1 MRILLSTVMVVTSI
15 GATTA
20 GVNAAANSPATS
32 VASSVTA
39 AVPTGVGAAA
49 AVTTRAPATG
59 VPTATF
65 AGATVA
71 APAAAVVPTSG
82 NVTPRNAGLPG
93 LGEEEEE
100 EPPEPQYKWEFSGN
114 LTGWEHLNG
123 GRMSYSMNQV
133 PYVDPNAG
141 TVPSAWWFIEQR
153 GVSGRGPG
161 ACDDGNPFY
170 WNAGT
175 NINPTNC
182 SGSGADGVTRCL
194 FEYRGGDPFSPYT
207 QWSSGISYSTSAI
220 WRIDQQ
226 LVSLD
231 GGETWSPTGQTRRGE
246 ITLSRKTDWGGC
258 EFYSSGPVST
268 VISCLTR
275 IGPVT
280 YEGPLQSKGLPA
292 KDFRAGTWR
301 TIPETE
307 YKPPR
312 TIQKAGGGAWTY
324 TTPIGEVLLTQGGK
338 LRGYG
343 QIPASLNLVDAC
355 QNIEM
360 PLPQDIEIAGWG
372 NYKFVKDIQWATC
385 EIVNDPGFGTRNF
398 RGCTDKGSRK
408 DVTWAYKLCNDPL
421 VWSERGAPLRGP
433 KTDQNFDPTMCDPN
447 PDCMWSNPRT
457 GETNGGR
464 GIPDRYVT
472 SESGQETLVL
482 AGAGTDPNSSA
493 MVAADGRPVRIDTP
507 ELTMSIPGG
516 KGSSTYCPEGTQR
529 INGSTCRVFADYTY
543 STVWRIVR
551 YNPVWV
557 DTSYY
562 VDTSRWER
570 RHVGNEPV
578 WGIGMVA
585 WGGCTYYWWAG
596 ACLCPAGMANWGGV
610 CHGPGPVFHGWRPI
624 YQNVWVQSGY
634 WVRQGYTRYDPVY
647 GWVTE
652 RDPAPAGY
660 SDNGTRWFK
669 DIDSVDNTSNTRYT
683 VWEVRRGSTPWAPG
697 GVARNSNPNAGD
709 QPFSSHLLNGE
720 SGVLSMTSPGVDKFE
735 TSTDGYRW
743 NADELAKDPTE
754 GSASRPLSVAGGS
767 QWALD
772 LQLNFY
778 EPAAQY
784 SDLLN
789 ENRFVVRGHFQQLWN
804 EEFTLNSVSKFKT
817 MYTPSG
823 ASPYIGIVEG
833 PTRTQ
838 RFEITETCSTAEQN
852 FTVVGTRNSPN

>member
-1 MRILLSTVMVVTSI
+1 VATLMRMLLSTVMIITGLGSSIASANAVTDP
-15 GATTA
+15 TT
-20 GVNAAANSPATS
+20 SL
-32 VASSVTA
+32 ASSVST
-39 AVPTGVGAAA
+39 AVPTGVSAAA
-49 AVTTRAPATG
+49 AVTTRVPASG

-65 AGATVA
+65 AGVTVA
-71 APAAAVVPTSG
+71 APAAANVPTAG
-82 NVTPRNAGLPG
+82 NITPRNTGLPG
-93 LGEEEEE
+93 LGEDEEE

-141 TVPSAWWFIEQR
+141 SIPSAWWFLEQR

-170 WNAGT
+170 WNGGT
-175 NINPTNC
+175 NISPTNC
-182 SGSGADGVTRCL
+182 AGTGADAVTRCL
-194 FEYRGGDPFSPYT
+194 FDYRGGDPFSPYT

-220 WRIDQQ
+220 WRIDQE

-231 GGETWSPTGQTRRGE
+231 GGETWSPTGRTRRGE
-246 ITLSRKTDWGGC
+246 ITLSRRTDWGGC

-292 KDFRAGTWR
+292 KDFRAGQWK

-307 YKPPR
+307 YKSPR

-355 QNIEM
+355 QSIEM
-360 PLPQDIEIAGWG
+360 PLPGNIEIPGWG

-398 RGCTDKGSRK
+398 RGCTDKGSMK
-408 DVTWAYKLCNDPL
+408 DVTWAYKICNNSL
-421 VWSERGAPLRGP
+421 VWEQNGAPLRGP
-433 KTDQNFDPTMCDPN
+433 NTQQNFDPTTCDPN
-447 PDCMWSNPRT
+447 PDCLWSNPRT
-457 GETNGGR
+457 GETKGGR
-464 GIPDRYVT
+464 GVPDLYVT

-507 ELTMSIPGG
+507 ELTMSIPGDVG
-516 KGSSTYCPEGTQR
+516 ASTYCPDGAQR
-529 INGSTCRVFADYTY
+529 VSADMCRVFADYTY
-543 STVWRIVR
+543 SSVR
-551 YNPVWV
+551 TFVRWEAIWE
-557 DTSYY
+557 SYY
-562 VDTSRWER
+562 
-570 RHVGNEPV
+570 GP
-578 WGIGMVA
+578 
-585 WGGCTYYWWAG
+585 
-596 ACLCPAGMANWGGV
+596 
-610 CHGPGPVFHGWRPI
+610 CHGPGCPGSRYVNFGTDWSGTTCPNGGTMHGGQCLGWTQGWKWQSRIVGYNPI
-624 YQNVWVQSGY
+624 YRWDSVK
-634 WVRQGYTRYDPVY
+634 DAP
-647 GWVTE
+647 
-652 RDPAPAGY
+652 PAGY
-660 SDNGTRWFK
+660 RDNGTRWYK
-669 DIDSVDNTSNTRYT
+669 DIESIDNTSNTRYT
-683 VWEVRRGSTPWAPG
+683 IWEVRRGSTPWAPG
-697 GVARNSNPNAGD
+697 GVARNSNPNAGN
-709 QPFSSHLLNGE
+709 QPFSSHLPNGA

-735 TSTDGYRW
+735 TSTDGYPFD
-743 NADELAKDPTE
+743 ADELAKDPTK

-772 LQLNFY
+772 MELNFY
-778 EPAAQY
+778 KPAAQH
-784 SDLLN
+784 SDLLD

-838 RFEITETCSTAEQN
+838 RFEITETCSTAGQN